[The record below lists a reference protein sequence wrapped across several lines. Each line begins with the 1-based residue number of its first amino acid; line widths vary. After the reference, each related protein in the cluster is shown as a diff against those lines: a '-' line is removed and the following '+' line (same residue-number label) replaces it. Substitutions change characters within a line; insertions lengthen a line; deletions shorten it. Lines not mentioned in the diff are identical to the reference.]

1 MSTPKPIPCRKCG
14 KRPVTEQVDLY
25 GIRQVK
31 VSCPKCGLSIY
42 TPLSSKL
49 HPHARWNQCVRP
61 SSFGINEQ
69 TVTVRFRKQTTTEDP
84 SDFVDTTRTP
94 KGFLAEEC
102 HNGTPFEDLY

>member
-1 MSTPKPIPCRKCG
+1 MSIPRPIPCRKCG
-14 KRPVTEQVDLY
+14 KRPITEQVDLY

-42 TPLSSKL
+42 TPLTAKIN
-49 HPHARWNQCVRP
+49 PIVRWNQCVRP
-61 SSFGINEQ
+61 SSFAIKEN
-69 TVTVRFRKQTTTEDP
+69 TLTVRIRTQATEDLTA
-84 SDFVDTTRTP
+84 DLTRTP